1 MKDETDRIV
10 TSLAQDMI
18 TVARKVQIKAIKS
31 LKLGI
36 AVRNLTANNE
46 VLVLL
51 NKFGHTISRRA
62 YNTFVWDNNDLCEE
76 T

>member
-18 TVARKVQIKAIKS
+18 TVSRKVQIKAIKS

-46 VLVLL
+46 VLVPM
-51 NKFGHTISRRA
+51 NKFGHTLS
-62 YNTFVWDNNDLCEE
+62 YMQY
-76 T
+76 